1 MTSPHDYVTAG
12 LRIVPC
18 DVISKRPT
26 LGGFGADSVD
36 FCADPDE
43 FDQNETPAILCG
55 PCPAGGDD
63 WLVCLDLDGG
73 LALRD
78 VEQHTG
84 PLPETLTSHSG
95 NHVFYWVPPGEGRDL
110 LMQWTDIF
118 GARRKDDKA
127 TGRKAPALDVKWC
140 GGYAIE
146 RDDWD
151 GGFDVDRIAT
161 LPEPALAAI
170 IANGRKTNVRAEK
183 VDVPL
188 ATDGTFNDD
197 GLENDGRWDED
208 GRIQRFLETR
218 PTDTQGDGGAGLF
231 SVCCQL
237 RAQFRLDSQ
246 TMFEALQAFYVPRV
260 AAAGAGEWLDS
271 DLWHKIEDSRA
282 GSLNGGWV
290 QGEMIPQ
297 QVREELKNI
306 AGKEAPKETAEA
318 SGWIDVAFDT
328 DESLKIDWTCEGLAI
343 TPGRPCMLYADPHA
357 GKTTVQAELAL
368 AFATGSKAFGSID
381 VGNPRPVI
389 CIECEDDFDLRH
401 HIGVFRAAHPTL
413 EPGMLTVS
421 SQPIFHN
428 QVEVLQ
434 ALFSAVEGRGIIFLN
449 SLRAYTPGLEEN
461 SSDFAGPLLQLAGL
475 SRKYQVPVW
484 INHHTNKAGG
494 VRGTSAIEAAA
505 GNSWTLTV
513 DEDTRTMTHSA
524 SRMCRTK
531 LPFQLKFSGNALT
544 SSHLESTKNVKR
556 TVESAMAKLQARLMR
571 ANRWVQRSELTADMS
586 VKKDDIAAALA
597 GLVDGGKIARKSEG
611 SKHSYHWNPKM
622 DPRA

>member
-1 MTSPHDYVTAG
+1 MTSPRDYVDAG

-26 LGGFGADSVD
+26 MGGFGADSVD
-36 FCADPDE
+36 FCADPNEWDS
-43 FDQNETPAILCG
+43 NETPAILCG
-55 PCPAGGDD
+55 PCPAGGEN

-73 LALRD
+73 LELRD

-84 PLPETLTSHSG
+84 PLPPTLTSHGG

-118 GARRKDDKA
+118 GARRKDDKT
-127 TGRKAPALDVKWC
+127 TGRKAAALDVKWR

-151 GGFDVDRIAT
+151 GGFDVARIAR
-161 LPEPALAAI
+161 LPEPALTAI
-170 IANGRKTNVRAEK
+170 VANGRKGGVRAEK
-183 VDVPL
+183 VEVPL
-188 ATDGTFNDD
+188 AADGAFNAD

-218 PTDTQGDGGAGLF
+218 PTDTAGDGGAGLF

-246 TMFEALQAFYVPRV
+246 TMFDALRVFYCPRIP
-260 AAAGAGEWLDS
+260 APWSDS
-271 DLWHKIEDSRA
+271 ELWHKIEDSRA
-282 GSLNGGWV
+282 GSLNGGWT
-290 QGEMIPQ
+290 QGEMIPTA
-297 QVREELKNI
+297 VRAELQAITK
-306 AGKEAPKETAEA
+306 KEDPEA
-318 SGWIDVAFDT
+318 SAAVSGWIDVSYDT
-328 DESLKIDWTCEGLAI
+328 PETLKIDWTCEGLAI

-381 VGNPRPVI
+381 VGGPRRVV
-389 CIECEDDFDLRH
+389 CLECEDDFDLRH
-401 HIGVFRAAHPTL
+401 HIGVFRNQHPTL
-413 EPGMLTVS
+413 EPGMLTIS
-421 SQPIFHN
+421 QQPIFYS
-428 QVEVLQ
+428 QDEILAAIFEDLAGV
-434 ALFSAVEGRGIIFLN
+434 GIVFLN

-461 SSDFAGPLLQLAGL
+461 SSDFAAPLLRLAAL
-475 SRKYQVPVW
+475 SRKHSVPVW
-484 INHHTNKAGG
+484 INHHTNKQGG

-513 DEDTRTMTHSA
+513 DDESRTMTHTA

-531 LPFQLKFSGNALT
+531 TPFQLKFQGNALVRVA
-544 SSHLESTKNVKR
+544 LESSGRNVKR
-556 TVESAMAKLQARLMR
+556 NVESLAALLAARLQR
-571 ANRWVQRSELTADMS
+571 VDRWLPRSELLADLTM
-586 VKKDDIAAALA
+586 KRDDMAAALA
-597 GLVDGGKIARKSEG
+597 LLVDTGKIARKAEG
-611 SKHSYHWNPKM
+611 PRLFYHWNPAM

>member
-1 MTSPHDYVTAG
+1 MTQPQDYVAAG

-26 LGGFGADSVD
+26 MGGFGAEFPD
-36 FCADPDE
+36 FCADPGE
-43 FDQNETPAILCG
+43 FEPNETPAILCG
-55 PCPAGGDD
+55 PCPAGGEA

-84 PLPETLTSHSG
+84 PLPPTLTSHSG
-95 NHVFYWVPPGEGRDL
+95 NHVFYWVPPGEGRTL

-118 GARRKDDKA
+118 GARRKDDKT

-151 GGFDVDRIAT
+151 GGFDVERIAM
-161 LPEPALAAI
+161 LPEPALIAI
-170 IANGRKTNVRAEK
+170 IANGRKTNVRADAPE
-183 VDVPL
+183 VPL

-197 GLENDGRWDED
+197 GLENDGRWDTD

-218 PTDTQGDGGAGLF
+218 PTDTAGDGGAGLF

-246 TMFEALQAFYVPRV
+246 TMFEALKVFYVPRIEP
-260 AAAGAGEWLDS
+260 AWCDS

-290 QGEMIPQ
+290 QGEMIPEA
-297 QVREELKNI
+297 VRVELRSI
-306 AGKEAPKETAEA
+306 AQKEAPKETAEA
-318 SGWIDVAFDT
+318 SGWIDVSFDT
-328 DESLKIDWTCEGLAI
+328 PETLKIDWTCEGLAI
-343 TPGRPCMLYADPHA
+343 TPGRPVMLYADPHA

-381 VGNPRPVI
+381 VGSPRPVI

-401 HIGVFRAAHPTL
+401 HIGVFRGSHPTL
-413 EPGMLTVS
+413 EAGMLTVS
-421 SQPIFHN
+421 SQPIFYN
-428 QVEVLQ
+428 QGDVLQ
-434 ALFSAVEGRGIIFLN
+434 ALFEAVAGRGIIFLN

-461 SSDFAGPLLQLAGL
+461 SSDFAAPLLHLAGL
-475 SRKYQVPVW
+475 SRKYTVPVW

-513 DEDTRTMTHSA
+513 EDDVRMMTHSA

-531 LPFQLKFSGNALT
+531 LPFQLKFQGNTLT
-544 SSHLESTKNVKR
+544 KAGVAEKGVKR
-556 TVESAMAKLQARLMR
+556 NVENAQAKLMARLQR
-571 ANRWVQRSELTADMS
+571 ANRWVSRSELIADLPM
-586 VKKDDIAAALA
+586 KKDDIQQALA
-597 GLVDGGKIARKSEG
+597 NLVDGGKIARKSEG
-611 SKHSYHWNPKM
+611 AKHSYHWNPKM